1 MLKSR
6 MKLTQISDE
15 QKVEAALRN
24 QVNLAREPE
33 QVFLNPWA
41 DDGVTLL
48 AEPSYFWRTCPAA
61 VIEGVGASES
71 EALND
76 KIEAFL
82 TQTRRHRKFKQP
94 IVYASVPAILD
105 EVGFRKSFI
114 MAQDR
119 IVLGGAPGT
128 RAVNR
133 FRWAN
138 EAEEFDPQQRLVDY
152 FAESLKA
159 NQGKRLTID
168 PEALGP
174 DVDFA
179 ITCRNTFNYYHF
191 VTESLCQLCV
201 LDDLDFQG
209 RIYIHFPN
217 NERKLRDFTR
227 NFVAVLFPE
236 YKGRVF
242 FERAPK
248 DYDRVLTA
256 FDLMGVHYLN
266 PYIEP
271 NRLNKLSPS
280 DQIWQGQTPTVAAQG
295 MLQMNTVGSSLI
307 ALRERALRTIEGL
320 DFSDLPKK
328 FYVGRDTRQ
337 SRTRHMEGE
346 DKLFD
351 HLKMFGFEY
360 VVFENM
366 HPLEQVAL
374 MANAEIMISY
384 HGAGFTN
391 MLFASPETYVIEI
404 GTLQT
409 AMTRWGDFWPV
420 ANAAQCKYVSFYAD
434 YKGVAPGDEPN
445 PFKEELLPTALSH
458 QGAGQLMAFVV
469 ALDGHIPD
477 MPTSGDLLK
486 LARTL
491 FRVGAVDKA
500 LCVLEAHPKLLAG
513 HMDLLLL
520 LADCHKEADAPKSEL
535 MAIDAAFKADPSRWQ
550 TLVRMVWCANR
561 CERPQVIRW
570 AMARL
575 QADFPERHDAF
586 LKNHDWVRYVV

>member
-1 MLKSR
+1 MLTKVNH
-6 MKLTQISDE
+6 E
-15 QKVEAALRN
+15 QKDEAALRN
-24 QVNLAREPE
+24 QVNLAQEPE

-48 AEPSYFWRTCPAA
+48 AEPPYLWQASASA
-61 VIEGVGASES
+61 LIEGVGASES
-71 EALND
+71 DMLND

-82 TQTRRHRKFKQP
+82 TQTRRHRKFKHP

-114 MAQDR
+114 LANDR

-128 RAVNR
+128 RAINR
-133 FRWAN
+133 YRWTN
-138 EAEEFDPQQRLVDY
+138 EAEATDPQQRVVDY
-152 FAESLKA
+152 FAKSLKA
-159 NQGKRLTID
+159 NKGKKLQID

-209 RIYIHFPN
+209 RIFIHFPN
-217 NERKLRDFTR
+217 NERKLRDFAR

-256 FDLMGVHYLN
+256 FDLLGIHFMN
-266 PYIEP
+266 PEMDA
-271 NRLNKLSPS
+271 NQLNKLAPS
-280 DQIWQGQTPTVAAQG
+280 DQFWQGQTATVASQG
-295 MLQMNTVGSSLI
+295 VLQMNAVGSSLI
-307 ALRERALRTIEGL
+307 ALRERALRSIEGL

-328 FYVGRDTRQ
+328 FFVGRDTRQ

-346 DKLFD
+346 DELFD

-360 VVFENM
+360 VVFENL

-374 MANAEIMISY
+374 MANADVMISY

-420 ANAAQCKYVSFYAD
+420 ANAAQCKYLSFYAD
-434 YKGVAPGDEPN
+434 YKGVAPEDAPN
-445 PFKEELLPTALSH
+445 PFKEDLLPAALSH
-458 QGAGQLMAFVV
+458 QGIGQVMAFVV
-469 ALDGHIPD
+469 ALDGLVPD
-477 MPTSGDLLK
+477 MPTASDLLK

-491 FRVGAVDKA
+491 FRVGEVDKT

-513 HMDLLLL
+513 HLDLLLL
-520 LADCHKEADAPKSEL
+520 LADCHKHADAPTSEL
-535 MAIDAAFKADPSRWQ
+535 KAIDAAFKADPSRWQ
-550 TLVRMVWCANR
+550 TLVRMIWCANR
-561 CERPQVIRW
+561 CQRPQVIRW

-575 QADFPERHDAF
+575 QADFPDRHDAF
-586 LKNHDWVRYVV
+586 LKNHEWVRYVV

>member
-159 NQGKRLTID
+159 NQGKKLTID

-209 RIYIHFPN
+209 RIFIHFPN

-236 YKGRVF
+236 KHAALVF
-242 FERAPK
+242 GK
-248 DYDRVLTA
+248 QY
-256 FDLMGVHYLN
+256 
-266 PYIEP
+266 
-271 NRLNKLSPS
+271 
-280 DQIWQGQTPTVAAQG
+280 
-295 MLQMNTVGSSLI
+295 
-307 ALRERALRTIEGL
+307 
-320 DFSDLPKK
+320 
-328 FYVGRDTRQ
+328 
-337 SRTRHMEGE
+337 
-346 DKLFD
+346 
-351 HLKMFGFEY
+351 
-360 VVFENM
+360 
-366 HPLEQVAL
+366 
-374 MANAEIMISY
+374 
-384 HGAGFTN
+384 
-391 MLFASPETYVIEI
+391 
-404 GTLQT
+404 
-409 AMTRWGDFWPV
+409 
-420 ANAAQCKYVSFYAD
+420 
-434 YKGVAPGDEPN
+434 GDE
-445 PFKEELLPTALSH
+445 TA
-458 QGAGQLMAFVV
+458 
-469 ALDGHIPD
+469 
-477 MPTSGDLLK
+477 
-486 LARTL
+486 
-491 FRVGAVDKA
+491 
-500 LCVLEAHPKLLAG
+500 
-513 HMDLLLL
+513 
-520 LADCHKEADAPKSEL
+520 
-535 MAIDAAFKADPSRWQ
+535 
-550 TLVRMVWCANR
+550 
-561 CERPQVIRW
+561 
-570 AMARL
+570 
-575 QADFPERHDAF
+575 
-586 LKNHDWVRYVV
+586 